1 MGAKKMAAFENV
13 INEWFT
19 SACCGVS
26 IRADLS
32 SSSILAFTS
41 SQERDPIHL
50 PCAPSRC
57 TQQHATFPETSS
69 ASGGVQ
75 ARVHASWTFHRSR
88 FPAWETQVSDST
100 PTHTASKDRRL
111 LLFRITAERGE
122 GHVNALG
129 FKYTT
134 RTRRNGC
141 CHRNDSDA
149 ARKHPKKLGPAF
161 V

>member
-1 MGAKKMAAFENV
+1 MLHDYGCKENGSFWECNKWMIHIGLLWRV
-13 INEWFT
+13 HQSRPEFIFHT
-19 SACCGVS
+19 R
-26 IRADLS
+26 IY
-32 SSSILAFTS
+32 
-41 SQERDPIHL
+41 DPIHL

-75 ARVHASWTFHRSR
+75 ARVHASWTFRRSR